1 MTQSVKKGIP
11 TLERAEREVSERHRP
26 FPCSGRSAS
35 ALDPPRTRSTIT
47 RINLA
52 TLPPQPDLDLG
63 HSKNRYAIM
72 SESLLSSRNLA
83 FELYEVLDA
92 EGLTRR
98 ERFAEHSRETF
109 DAALG
114 TARTIAEKYFAPH
127 NRKAD
132 ENEPRYENGEAILIP
147 EVKPAVDAFL
157 AAGFLNASRD
167 FEAGGMQLPTL
178 LSQACFAHFQAANVG
193 TTAYPF
199 LTMGA
204 ANLIESFGNDEQKQR
219 FLQPMIEGRFF
230 GTMALTEPHAGS
242 SLSDIRTRAEPAEDG
257 TYRLRG
263 NKIFISGGDHAL
275 SENIVHMVLA
285 KLPDAPGG
293 VKGISLFIVPKFL
306 VNDDGSLGKRND
318 VLLTGLFHKMG
329 WKGTTS
335 TGLNFGDNGEC
346 VGYLVGKP
354 HHGLSYMFQ
363 MMNEARIGVG
373 LGAVMLGY
381 SGYLYSLDYARDRP
395 QGRLPDSKSPESAP
409 VPIIQ
414 HADVRRMLLTQ
425 KAYVE
430 GAFDLCLYASRLFDD
445 TQTGEAEDARKHA
458 HELLDLLT
466 PVVKSWPS
474 EFCLKANELAIQVLG
489 GHGYTREYPV
499 EQYYRDNRLNPI
511 HEGTHG
517 IQSLDLLGRK
527 LAQNGGTGL
536 KQLLRLI
543 SDTCERAQGYDSLHE
558 LRQPLEQLVAHVQ
571 AVTLGLLTDLAQGRI
586 TSTLA
591 NSALYLKVFGHT
603 IIGWRWL
610 EQAIRAEEGLG
621 KGHSADSDFYK
632 GKLQAARYFLTRE
645 LPGCHHEL
653 SILENRDDT
662 CLAMRDDWF

>member
-1 MTQSVKKGIP
+1 
-11 TLERAEREVSERHRP
+11 
-26 FPCSGRSAS
+26 
-35 ALDPPRTRSTIT
+35 
-47 RINLA
+47 
-52 TLPPQPDLDLG
+52 
-63 HSKNRYAIM
+63 M

-92 EGLTRR
+92 EALIRR

-109 DAALG
+109 DAAIG

-132 ENEPRYENGEAILIP
+132 ENEPRYENGTAVLIP

-157 AAGFLNASRD
+157 EAGFLNAARD

-178 LSQACFAHFQAANVG
+178 LSQACFAHFQAANAG

-204 ANLIESFGNDEQKQR
+204 ANLIESFGSDEQKQR

-242 SLSDIRTRAEPAEDG
+242 SLSDIRTRAEPATDG
-257 TYRLRG
+257 SYRLRG
-263 NKIFISGGDHAL
+263 NKIFISGGDHNL

-318 VLLTGLFHKMG
+318 VLLAGLFHKMG

-335 TGLNFGDNGEC
+335 TALNFGDNGEC

-373 LGAVMLGY
+373 MGAVMLGY
-381 SGYLYSLDYARDRP
+381 AGYLYSLDYARERP
-395 QGRLPDSKSPESAP
+395 QGRLPDNKSPDSAP
-409 VPIIQ
+409 VSIIQ
-414 HADVRRMLLTQ
+414 HTDVRRMLLTQ

-430 GAFDLCLYASRLFDD
+430 GAFDLGLYAARLFDD
-445 TQTGEAEDARKHA
+445 AQTGETEQIRQQA

-466 PVVKSWPS
+466 PIVKSWPS
-474 EFCLKANELAIQVLG
+474 EFCLKANELAIQILG

-499 EQYYRDNRLNPI
+499 EQHYRDNRLNPI

-527 LAQNGGTGL
+527 LAQNGGAGL
-536 KQLLRLI
+536 KQLVRLI
-543 SDTCERAQGYDSLHE
+543 ADTAQRASTHSQLDH
-558 LRQPLEQLVAHVQ
+558 LRQPLEQLVTALQ
-571 AVTLGLLTDLAQGRI
+571 SVTVGLLTDLAQGKVNVA
-586 TSTLA
+586 LA
-591 NSALYLKVFGHT
+591 NSALYLKAFGHT
-603 IIGWRWL
+603 VIGWRWL
-610 EQAIRAEEGLG
+610 EQAIRAEEGLSRG
-621 KGHSADSDFYK
+621 NAADLDFYK
-632 GKLQAARYFLTRE
+632 GKLQAARYFLTWE
-645 LPGCHHEL
+645 VPACHHEL
-653 SILENRDDT
+653 AILQARDDV
-662 CLAMRDDWF
+662 CLSMQNEWF

>member
-1 MTQSVKKGIP
+1 
-11 TLERAEREVSERHRP
+11 
-26 FPCSGRSAS
+26 
-35 ALDPPRTRSTIT
+35 
-47 RINLA
+47 
-52 TLPPQPDLDLG
+52 
-63 HSKNRYAIM
+63 M

-114 TARTIAEKYFAPH
+114 TARVIAEKYFAPH

-132 ENEPRYENGEAILIP
+132 ENEPRYEKGEAILIP
-147 EVKPAVDAFL
+147 EVKPAVDAFI

-167 FEAGGMQLPTL
+167 FDVGGMQLPTL

-193 TTAYPF
+193 TTSYPF

-204 ANLIESFGNDEQKQR
+204 ANLIESFGSDEQKQR

-242 SLSDIRTRAEPAEDG
+242 SLSDIRTRAEPADNG

-263 NKIFISGGDHAL
+263 NKIFISGGDHSL
-275 SENIVHMVLA
+275 SENIVHLVLA
-285 KLPDAPGG
+285 KLPDAPAG

-318 VLLTGLFHKMG
+318 VLLAGLFHKMG

-335 TGLNFGDNGEC
+335 TALNFGDNGEC

-381 SGYLYSLDYARDRP
+381 AGYLYSLDYARDRP
-395 QGRLPDSKSPESAP
+395 QGRLPDSKSPESTP

-445 TQTGEAEDARKHA
+445 TQTGETEDVRKHA

-543 SDTCERAQGYDSLHE
+543 ANTCERAQAHESLVE
-558 LRQPLEQLVAHVQ
+558 LRQPLEQLIARLQ
-571 AVTLGLLTDLAQGRI
+571 AVTLGLLGDLAQGRI

-591 NSALYLKVFGHT
+591 NSALYLKAFGHT
-603 IIGWRWL
+603 VIGWRWL

-621 KGHSADSDFYK
+621 KGNSADSDFYH
-632 GKLQAARYFLTRE
+632 GKLQAARYFLTWE
-645 LPGCHHEL
+645 VPGSHHEL
-653 SILENRDDT
+653 TILENRDDT

>member
-1 MTQSVKKGIP
+1 
-11 TLERAEREVSERHRP
+11 
-26 FPCSGRSAS
+26 
-35 ALDPPRTRSTIT
+35 
-47 RINLA
+47 
-52 TLPPQPDLDLG
+52 
-63 HSKNRYAIM
+63 M

-92 EGLTRR
+92 EALIRR

-109 DAALG
+109 DAAIG

-132 ENEPRYENGEAILIP
+132 ENEPRYENGAAVLIP

-157 AAGFLNASRD
+157 EAGFLNAARD

-178 LSQACFAHFQAANVG
+178 LSQACFAHFQAANAG

-204 ANLIESFGNDEQKQR
+204 ANLIESFGSDEQKQR

-242 SLSDIRTRAEPAEDG
+242 SLSDIRTRAEPAADG
-257 TYRLRG
+257 SYRLRG
-263 NKIFISGGDHAL
+263 NKIFISGGDHNL

-318 VLLTGLFHKMG
+318 VLLAGLFHKMG

-335 TGLNFGDNGEC
+335 TALNFGDNDEC

-354 HHGLSYMFQ
+354 HQGLSYMFQ

-373 LGAVMLGY
+373 MGAVMLGY
-381 SGYLYSLDYARDRP
+381 AGYLYSLDYARERP
-395 QGRLPDSKSPESAP
+395 QGRLPDNKSPDSAP
-409 VPIIQ
+409 VSIIQ
-414 HADVRRMLLTQ
+414 HTDVRRMLLTQ

-430 GAFDLCLYASRLFDD
+430 GAFDLGLYAARLFDD
-445 TQTGEAEDARKHA
+445 AQTGETEQIRQQA

-466 PVVKSWPS
+466 PIVKSWPS
-474 EFCLKANELAIQVLG
+474 EFCLKANELAIQILG

-499 EQYYRDNRLNPI
+499 EQHYRDNRLNPI

-527 LAQNGGTGL
+527 LAQNGGAGL
-536 KQLLRLI
+536 KQLVRLI
-543 SDTCERAQGYDSLHE
+543 ADTAQRASTHSQLDH
-558 LRQPLEQLVAHVQ
+558 LRQPLEQLVTALQ
-571 AVTLGLLTDLAQGRI
+571 GVTVGLLTDLAQGKVNVA
-586 TSTLA
+586 LA
-591 NSALYLKVFGHT
+591 NSALYLKAFGHT
-603 IIGWRWL
+603 VIGWRWL
-610 EQAIRAEEGLG
+610 EQAIRADEGLSRG
-621 KGHSADSDFYK
+621 NAADVDFYK
-632 GKLQAARYFLTRE
+632 GKLQAARYFLTWE
-645 LPGCHHEL
+645 VPACHHEL
-653 SILENRDDT
+653 AILQARDDV
-662 CLAMRDDWF
+662 CLSMQNEWF